1 MKRVKRFSNRLLK
14 KCHCERFSA
23 KQSLKIKGLLR
34 QKAPRNDNCGVFQHP
49 AKLSRRRLLLFLLG
63 ALALA
68 QWRCGEN
75 PLQPDVRGPND
86 VWITSS
92 GFDPATLTVALGT
105 TVTWTNKD
113 NVKHDVTSGR
123 PGNVENAFDP
133 SRNLSTNETH
143 QVIFDARGTFN
154 YFCLTHG
161 SGHAGGRIV
170 VQ

>member
-1 MKRVKRFSNRLLK
+1 MKRAKRFSELIR
-14 KCHCERFSA
+14 R
-23 KQSLKIKGLLR
+23 
-34 QKAPRNDNCGVFQHP
+34 
-49 AKLSRRRLLLFLLG
+49 RRRLLLVLLG

-75 PLQPDVRGPND
+75 PLQPNMRGPNE
-86 VWITSS
+86 VWIFSS
-92 GFDPATLTVALGT
+92 GFDPATLTVSAGT

-113 NVKHDVTSGR
+113 NVTHDVTSGR

-133 SRNLSTNETH
+133 SPNLKPNDTH
-143 QVIFDARGTFN
+143 PAAFSQRGTFN

-161 SGHAGGRIV
+161 SSHAGGRIV